1 MRRILVVLAVL
12 AAIFTAYWFTVARG
26 VDAGLRAWFAAREAD
41 GWVADYATLGTTG
54 FPGRFDTVVT
64 DLSLADPR
72 TGVAWT
78 APRFAFE
85 AAAFKP
91 HRITARW
98 PGTQTVASPWERIA
112 VTSDEFDA
120 SIEFVPGTR
129 LELRAVEA
137 NLAGVTL
144 DSSLGWQSSFAV
156 GALSAALLD
165 GQPQAYRVLLRAT
178 DLGLPDE
185 VRRSLDP
192 ARLLPEIVEGMTA
205 TATVAFDAP
214 WDRFAVEEAR
224 PQVTS
229 LDLAEL
235 RAQWG
240 GIELRAAGALAV
252 DALGV
257 PDGRITV
264 KVTNWRDLLR
274 VAGNAGLVPEAVLPT
289 VERAFEILA
298 GLSGPSETLDAPL
311 TFANGIVS
319 FGPVPLGPA
328 PRIVIR

>member
-54 FPGRFDTVVT
+54 FPGRFDTVVM

-165 GQPQAYRVLLRAT
+165 GQPQAI
-178 DLGLPDE
+178 GC
-185 VRRSLDP
+185 
-192 ARLLPEIVEGMTA
+192 
-205 TATVAFDAP
+205 
-214 WDRFAVEEAR
+214 
-224 PQVTS
+224 
-229 LDLAEL
+229 
-235 RAQWG
+235 
-240 GIELRAAGALAV
+240 
-252 DALGV
+252 
-257 PDGRITV
+257 
-264 KVTNWRDLLR
+264 
-274 VAGNAGLVPEAVLPT
+274 
-289 VERAFEILA
+289 
-298 GLSGPSETLDAPL
+298 
-311 TFANGIVS
+311 S
-319 FGPVPLGPA
+319 FGPRISGCRTRCGEA
-328 PRIVIR
+328 STPRGSCRRSSKG